1 MGPNGVVSLRTPRN
15 EVLGFQGFN
24 PSLDYFSWIL
34 FRDYRAKSCCY
45 NGLYKEEV
53 GDELKGGCGWS
64 SVSTVLGQM
73 TYHVASLTFD
83 SPRSYVMQ
91 GASFT
96 QGTVSSIPIGDSI
109 SPEGFLLPILLL
121 VVIIVTVVIIAVIL
135 IVIVVAIVGVVI
147 VVVIIRVVVVIDGV
161 SSILKLSFVIIVT
174 FPSMLLGLEII
185 CLCLHGFDKELINL
199 VLPDVRR
206 YVVVLTCIYYHLK
219 ELCCC
224 AQCLIE
230 DEDFIKRSRST
241 HKTDHVLNKQ
251 ELKIP
256 LSSGI
261 KASEEGNYMPP
272 KRDLRLIDEY
282 FKSVCVD
289 VISNIAPG
297 DVKTVESK
305 HKTVD
310 VNHKVVFSIV
320 EPKPIRKNSFSPP
333 IIEDW
338 HSDDE
343 SEVEIST
350 TVAVK
355 IVKPSIEKIKFV
367 KTARETVK
375 NEEYPKQQKHHPRG
389 NQRN

>member
-53 GDELKGGCGWS
+53 GDELKGGC
-64 SVSTVLGQM
+64 
-73 TYHVASLTFD
+73 
-83 SPRSYVMQ
+83 PRSYVMQ

-199 VLPDVRR
+199 VLPD
-206 YVVVLTCIYYHLK
+206 
-219 ELCCC
+219 
-224 AQCLIE
+224 CLIE

-241 HKTDHVLNKQ
+241 HKTGSLRIFFEKRIAAIKGYRGGRNINMLEGDKEKLWDEFYRLETSMMMCFVLDGTTANK
-251 ELKIP
+251 
-256 LSSGI
+256 
-261 KASEEGNYMPP
+261 
-272 KRDLRLIDEY
+272 
-282 FKSVCVD
+282 
-289 VISNIAPG
+289 
-297 DVKTVESK
+297 
-305 HKTVD
+305 
-310 VNHKVVFSIV
+310 
-320 EPKPIRKNSFSPP
+320 
-333 IIEDW
+333 
-338 HSDDE
+338 DDKG
-343 SEVEIST
+343 VM
-350 TVAVK
+350 
-355 IVKPSIEKIKFV
+355 
-367 KTARETVK
+367 
-375 NEEYPKQQKHHPRG
+375 
-389 NQRN
+389 